1 MRARK
6 KSPRVRVRAS
16 SIHGRGLFALEPIA
30 KGARI
35 LEYAGER
42 VSAEEGHARY
52 DETEPFHT
60 FLFDLEDGR
69 MIDGGVDGNES
80 RFINHSCRPNVEAV
94 LHRGRIF
101 IHARRAIAAGREL
114 LMDYSFEPEDAGD
127 PEVRAA
133 YPCSCGARRCRG
145 TMVVAW

>member
-1 MRARK
+1 MSARK
-6 KSPRVRVRAS
+6 KLPRVEVLAS
-16 SIHGRGLFALEPIA
+16 SIHGKGLFALEPIP

-42 VSAEEGHARY
+42 VSADEGHARY
-52 DETEPFHT
+52 DETERFHT

-69 MIDGGVDGNES
+69 MVDGGVGGNES

-94 LHRGRIF
+94 IERRRVF
-101 IHARRAIAAGREL
+101 ILARRTIAAGREL
-114 LMDYSFEPEDAGD
+114 LLDYSFEPDDAD
-127 PEVRAA
+127 DSEVRAA

-145 TMVVAW
+145 TMVAAS